1 MKKKL
6 IVAFLMSLAVHLPAQ
21 AWDLW
26 DEFKAV
32 NVTPEGRVVDY
43 SDAKLITTSEGQSY
57 GMFFALVANDR
68 ESFDKILLGRKRIWD
83 PINLL
88 GGGAFLTA
96 KKTARAK
103 SLIPTTLQTR
113 ICGLLTVFWKHP
125 ASGMNRPT
133 KQKLKPIW
141 LSSKNWSETF
151 RLLEKS
157 FFLLAWALKKRE

>member
-68 ESFDKILLGRKRIWD
+68 E
-83 PINLL
+83 
-88 GGGAFLTA
+88 
-96 KKTARAK
+96 
-103 SLIPTTLQTR
+103 
-113 ICGLLTVFWKHP
+113 
-125 ASGMNRPT
+125 
-133 KQKLKPIW
+133 
-141 LSSKNWSETF
+141 
-151 RLLEKS
+151 
-157 FFLLAWALKKRE
+157 